1 MFKTFKYFS
10 NKFWFHIM
18 LIRITNREDH
28 DQTAS
33 SANTFKQ
40 LSYSAHQ
47 FIIMYFP
54 NEYQDDYFFYFLTD
68 IANYHYGDVAK
79 IDSLISLG
87 ISVGLRVDFPNGF
100 RGFTM
105 CSAGQ

>member
-1 MFKTFKYFS
+1 MNNFAPMKICS
-10 NKFWFHIM
+10 
-18 LIRITNREDH
+18 EGGGGGGG
-28 DQTAS
+28 
-33 SANTFKQ
+33 
-40 LSYSAHQ
+40 
-47 FIIMYFP
+47 P
-54 NEYQDDYFFYFLTD
+54 P

-87 ISVGLRVDFPNGF
+87 ISVGLRVDFPNDF